1 MKAILR
7 QGAGV
12 PIRGDSTRLRPPS
25 RPGDALR
32 LSSGASVDLAVRPR
46 PPVGEGRDPFGLI
59 DVWGDAALAVA
70 AWLVL
75 LTLALATL
83 LAVSRTQ
90 PTTSPGAPRPSEVV
104 APSVSEM
111 DSGPPGVDVEL
122 MR

>member
-59 DVWGDAALAVA
+59 DVCGDAALAVA
-70 AWLVL
+70 AWLVI

-83 LAVSRTQ
+83 LVVNRIQ
-90 PTTSPGAPRPSEVV
+90 PTTAPGAPRPSQRV
-104 APSVSEM
+104 APSVSQI
-111 DSGPPGVDVEL
+111 DSGPP
-122 MR
+122 